1 MGTTKTADVTKDGRA
16 APPAAVDTGADAQ
29 PGAAVEGCRLGREL
43 GDCPLRRSGCATLYD
58 VLRYLMPPGHV
69 REHVRA
75 GLCDDPAAMNWLAR
89 LDLALY
95 DGDRAAILRK
105 YGLWR

>member
-1 MGTTKTADVTKDGRA
+1 MGTTKAVDVSRDNGA
-16 APPAAVDTGADAQ
+16 APPAAVAPGGDAQ
-29 PGAAVEGCRLGREL
+29 PGAAVEGCKLGREL

-75 GLCDDPAAMNWLAR
+75 GLGDDPAAMNWLAR